1 MVKKFTQSLNVAH
14 STTFVGKGKLI
25 EIEYFV
31 KENEIDL
38 VIFDDDLTPSQLR
51 NIEKQLCSGVY
62 NDTLQSSL
70 GCVTMKAFVCFL
82 MIFLSI
88 LF

>member
-1 MVKKFTQSLNVAH
+1 MVKKFTQSLNVSH

-25 EIEYFV
+25 EIEHFV

-51 NIEKQLCSGVY
+51 NIEKQLC
-62 NDTLQSSL
+62 
-70 GCVTMKAFVCFL
+70 CK
-82 MIFLSI
+82 I
-88 LF
+88 LDK

>member
-1 MVKKFTQSLNVAH
+1 MEKAVLVGINYSSQTNAQTKEFLDELAFLALTSGAKMVKKFTQSLNVSH

-38 VIFDDDLTPSQLR
+38 VIFDDD
-51 NIEKQLCSGVY
+51 
-62 NDTLQSSL
+62 
-70 GCVTMKAFVCFL
+70 
-82 MIFLSI
+82 
-88 LF
+88 